1 MSVTPEMAKAF
12 LREVEAFDH
21 VLIGTHLNPDGDA
34 LGSALAMSLFFDSM
48 GKSNEVLCNNPA
60 PYNLEFLP
68 GVFRVR
74 QTPEIDPS
82 SKPCL
87 GIMLDLDSSDRL
99 GRVRPYFDACAHT
112 IVVDHHVP
120 HEAPG
125 NLRIVDTTS
134 PATALI
140 LYDLLRE
147 CNATVTPEIATC
159 LLAGIITD
167 TGSFRFPNTT
177 PHSLT
182 VSADLLAKGGDIV
195 RIGEEVY
202 QKKQLPAV
210 RLLGVC
216 IQRMHLEENGRLAWS
231 ALGQADFLAADASEE
246 HTEGLVNE
254 LLSVQSVQ
262 IAALIR
268 EPGPKKVRASLRS
281 RGDVDV
287 SLVARQFGGGGHK
300 NAAGCTFETTLEEA
314 ERDLVAALRTCL
326 ASS

>member
-12 LREVEAFDH
+12 LREVETFNH

-34 LGSALAMSLFFDSM
+34 LGSALAMSLFLDSID
-48 GKSNEVLCNNPA
+48 KSNEVLCNNLA
-60 PYNLEFLP
+60 PYNLQFLP
-68 GVFRVR
+68 GVNRIR
-74 QTPEIDPS
+74 LAPEAQREPGGT
-82 SKPCL
+82 L

-99 GRVRPYFDACAHT
+99 GRVRPYFDACTHT
-112 IVVDHHVP
+112 VVIDHHVP

-125 NLRIVDTTS
+125 NLRIVDTHS

-216 IQRMHLEENGRLAWS
+216 IQHMHLEEQGRLAWS
-231 ALGQADFLAADASEE
+231 ALGQPDFLAAEAGEE

-254 LLSVQSVQ
+254 LLSVDTVQ

-268 EPGPKKVRASLRS
+268 EPGHGKVRASLRS
-281 RGDVDV
+281 RGSVDV
-287 SLVARQFGGGGHK
+287 SLVARQFGGGGHR

-314 ERDLVAALRTCL
+314 ERDLVAALRLCL